1 MEIVIR
7 FHSPYIYVC
16 AECQNWWVG
25 MDEFRKE
32 PNPHYGHSILT
43 INVENPEQKK
53 EPDAR

>member
-16 AECQNWWVG
+16 AECQNWWTG

-43 INVENPEQKK
+43 INIENPEHRQGA
-53 EPDAR
+53 E